1 MVGLRW
7 LAPQLLLLYALVGSA
22 IYVHFRG
29 RERLRVGRQI
39 GDHSTFLAP
48 YNVLLYAFSGVPNKP
63 VLPVETFPELKK
75 ISDNWQTIREEAV
88 RLFDEG
94 RIRAAIDNNDW
105 GFYSFF
111 KSGWKRFYLK
121 WYDDPLPSAQA
132 LCPKT
137 VALVQSVPSIKGA
150 MFAVLPSGA
159 KLGGHRD
166 PFAGSLRYHLGLV
179 TPNSEDCHIVVDGV
193 SCSYYDG
200 KGFVFDETF
209 IHWAENKTE
218 KNRIIFFCDVER
230 PMSNGLMRRINRWVN
245 THIVKISQSPNVEGE
260 KVGAMNVAFSY
271 LFQIHQLGRR
281 LKAWNRKVYYSAKFG
296 LVTVLLALFVI
307 SVVR

>member
-1 MVGLRW
+1 MVMRLI
-7 LAPQLLLLYALVGSA
+7 APQLLVVYAFVASA

-29 RERLRVGRQI
+29 RERLRIGRQL

-48 YNVLLYAFSGVPNKP
+48 YNVLLYMFSGVPNKP

-75 ISDNWQTIREEAV
+75 FSDNWQTIRDEAASP
-88 RLFDEG
+88 FDEG
-94 RIRAAIDNNDW
+94 RIRAATANNDW

-121 WYDDPLPSAQA
+121 WYDDPLPSARQ
-132 LCPKT
+132 LSPKT
-137 VALVQSVPSIKGA
+137 VELVQSVPSIKGA

-179 TPNSEDCHIVVDGV
+179 TPNSEDCRTFVDGV
-193 SCSYYDG
+193 QCSYYDG

-209 IHWAENKTE
+209 IHWAENKTD
-218 KNRIIFFCDVER
+218 KNRIIFFCDIER
-230 PMSNGLMRRINRWVN
+230 PMSNGIMTRVNHWVN

-260 KVGAMNVAFSY
+260 KVGGLNVVFSY
-271 LFQIHQLGRR
+271 VYEIHLLGRK
-281 LKAWNRKVYYSAKFG
+281 LKDWNRKVYYAVKYSLATAIVALIVVSA
-296 LVTVLLALFVI
+296 L
-307 SVVR
+307 R

>member
-1 MVGLRW
+1 MINFM
-7 LAPQLLLLYALVGSA
+7 APQLLALYALAGSA

-29 RERLRVGRQI
+29 RERLVLRRQLV
-39 GDHSTFLAP
+39 DHSTFLAP
-48 YNVLLYAFSGVPNKP
+48 YNVLLYMFSGVPNKP
-63 VLPVETFPELKK
+63 VLPVETFPELRK

-94 RIRAAIDNNDW
+94 RIRSATANNDW

-121 WYDDPLPSAQA
+121 WYDDVLPSAQA

-137 VALVQSVPSIKGA
+137 VALVQSIPSIKGA
-150 MFAVLPSGA
+150 MFTVLPAGA

-179 TPNSEDCHIVVDGV
+179 TPNSEACRIVVDGV
-193 SCSYYDG
+193 PCSYYDG

-209 IHWAENKTE
+209 IHWAENRTDT
-218 KNRIIFFCDVER
+218 NRIIFFCDVER
-230 PMSNGLMRRINRWVN
+230 PMNNGLMRRINHWVN
-245 THIVKISQSPNVEGE
+245 THVVKISQSPNVEGE
-260 KVGAMNVAFSY
+260 KVGGLNVVFSY
-271 LFQIHQLGRR
+271 LFELHEMSR
-281 LKAWNRKVYYSAKFG
+281 KMKNWNRTAYYAAKYTVMG
-296 LVTVLLALFVI
+296 LVIGGLVFSA
-307 SVVR
+307 VR

>member
-1 MVGLRW
+1 MINF
-7 LAPQLLLLYALVGSA
+7 LAPQLLLLYALAGSA

-29 RERLRVGRQI
+29 RERLVLRRQLV
-39 GDHSTFLAP
+39 DHSTFLAP
-48 YNVLLYAFSGVPNKP
+48 YNVLLYMFSGVPNKP
-63 VLPVETFPELKK
+63 VLPVETFPELKT

-94 RIRAAIDNNDW
+94 RIRSATANNDW

-121 WYDDPLPSAQA
+121 WYDDVLPSAQA

-137 VALVQSVPSIKGA
+137 VALVQSIPSIKGA
-150 MFAVLPSGA
+150 MFTVLPAGA

-179 TPNSEDCHIVVDGV
+179 TPNSEACRIVVDGV
-193 SCSYYDG
+193 PCSYYDG

-209 IHWAENKTE
+209 IHWAENRTDT
-218 KNRIIFFCDVER
+218 NRIIFFCDVER
-230 PMSNGLMRRINRWVN
+230 PMNNGLMRRINHWVN
-245 THIVKISQSPNVEGE
+245 THVVKISQSPNVEGE
-260 KVGAMNVAFSY
+260 KVGGLNVVFSY
-271 LFQIHQLGRR
+271 LFELHEMSR
-281 LKAWNRKVYYSAKFG
+281 KMKNWNRTAYYATKYTVMTMLIGG
-296 LVTVLLALFVI
+296 LVFSA
-307 SVVR
+307 VR

>member
-1 MVGLRW
+1 MSFNP
-7 LAPQLLLLYALVGSA
+7 LAPQLIVIYVFVAAA

-29 RERLRVGRQI
+29 RERLRIGRQI

-48 YNVLLYAFSGVPNKP
+48 YNVLLYMFSGVPNKP

-75 ISDNWQTIREEAV
+75 FSDNWQVIREEAAN
-88 RLFDEG
+88 LFDEG

-121 WYDDPLPSAQA
+121 WYDDPLPSAQQ

-137 VALVQSVPSIKGA
+137 VELVQSVPSIKGA
-150 MFAVLPSGA
+150 MFAVLPPGA

-179 TPNSEDCHIVVDGV
+179 TPNSEDCRIFVDGV
-193 SCSYYDG
+193 QCSYYDG

-230 PMSNGLMRRINRWVN
+230 PMKNGVMTRVNHWVN

-260 KVGAMNVAFSY
+260 KVGGLNVLFSY
-271 LFQIHQLGRR
+271 VYEIHLLGRK
-281 LKAWNRKVYYSAKFG
+281 LKDWNRKVYYAVKFS
-296 LVTVLLALFVI
+296 LATAAVALIVVSVL
-307 SVVR
+307 R